1 MKNASHILAILT
13 LASSLGG
20 CVYGTAGIYPI
31 SVPLQQPVARVP
43 VSQSQSNIQTLANI
57 PTLEVNAPLKD
68 VRDAIISRAKARGT
82 SVASVESSG
91 VVLEKVLQ
99 QSPPALENSCGPHKA
114 GRKIRV
120 LLGTADQGPTTL
132 VSEQRFV
139 VDDGAECRIQLTQ
152 DVVDDAKR
160 SLRELKSDAE
170 NRIARR

>member
-1 MKNASHILAILT
+1 MKNILLISALFA
-13 LASSLGG
+13 ASSFLSG

-31 SVPLQQPVARVP
+31 SIPAQQPVVRVP
-43 VSQSQSNIQTLANI
+43 PSQQANV
-57 PTLEVNAPLKD
+57 PTLEINAPIKS

-82 SVASVESSG
+82 SVVSVEPSG
-91 VVLEKVLQ
+91 VVLEKTLQ
-99 QSPPALENSCGPHKA
+99 QSPPALENSCGPHKT

-120 LLGTADQGPTTL
+120 LLGTSDQGQVTL

-139 VDDGAECRIQLTQ
+139 VDDGTECRIQLTQ

-160 SLRELKSDAE
+160 SLNELKSDAE